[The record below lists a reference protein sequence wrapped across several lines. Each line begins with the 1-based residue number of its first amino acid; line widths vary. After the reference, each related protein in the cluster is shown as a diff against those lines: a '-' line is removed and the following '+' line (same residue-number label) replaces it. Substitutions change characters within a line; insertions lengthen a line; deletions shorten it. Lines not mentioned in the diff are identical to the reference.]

1 MAYQKRKYL
10 PFLRFS
16 CRRIAQK
23 HRYCAVKNT
32 FGNVI
37 ASFCCEKAM
46 SLTMHGKCR
55 GYRWQ
60 MPRILLANAA
70 DIVGKCHRYH
80 WQMPWM
86 VFSLVVE
93 AVDNDINTRTYM
105 RA

>member
-16 CRRIAQK
+16 CRRIAQN

-37 ASFCCEKAM
+37 ASFCCETAI

-80 WQMPWM
+80 WQMPRM

-93 AVDNDINTRTYM
+93 AVDNDKDTRTYM
-105 RA
+105 RT